1 LTGSGERSVN
11 SENIISVNVANG
23 VSIVIM
29 ATVGALAAIMLRK
42 LAGKGGSGS
51 GLAAGPGAA
60 SAT

>member
-1 LTGSGERSVN
+1 MN

-23 VSIVIM
+23 VSICIM
-29 ATVGALAAIMLRK
+29 AAVGALVACALRK
-42 LAGKGGSGS
+42 MAGKGGKS